1 MAEESVREDEGI
13 PDRKLWIDS
22 EVRNVTACED
32 EKEAAELSSQ
42 G

>member
-1 MAEESVREDEGI
+1 MTEESVREDEGI

-22 EVRNVTACED
+22 EARNVTVCED
-32 EKEAAELSSQ
+32 EKEVAELSSQ

>member
-1 MAEESVREDEGI
+1 MAEENVREDEDI
-13 PDRKLWIDS
+13 PDKKLWIDS
-22 EVRNVTACED
+22 EAINVTVCED